1 MPRSSPLAQFTQRND
16 GSFAI
21 KRPKRSSANVS
32 SAALRKVKDVRPN
45 LSNDVGWQTDAF
57 TYNELVPE
65 VGFVNNVTANTVAAA
80 DLLIVRRDESGDW
93 VESSDPR
100 AESVMDAFVGP
111 VGGREELL
119 RRAALHMQIAGESW
133 LLGTDIFDEHEA
145 PLGTLWEFLST
156 SEVKVDGDG
165 NVNRNPSGTKQS
177 SYGSKAADGGLDEDV
192 YIARLWRSDPQWSD
206 RADSP
211 MKRVLPLC
219 REVVI
224 LSQVVDAVAKSRL
237 AAGILFVPD
246 EMSFGPDDE
255 TEDPGDDTDDIDEFM
270 SELIQHLSAP
280 VDDRTSAAALVPLLM
295 RGAAELGESV
305 RLIDVAR
312 DLDSLYQ
319 ELRKETLERIARG
332 LDIPPE
338 IMEGK
343 GSLNHWTGYNI
354 DSEFASKHVIPLG
367 DMLAEFITTS
377 YFRPMLVQFEGFTEE
392 QAEGFALRFDPSSI
406 ISKPEPG
413 QVRGAWDRRVVND
426 LTYLRSLG
434 LDEDAMPDEEEKK
447 RRWLEAVLE
456 SDPVYWGPSLLP
468 ILHPELEGLFDA
480 ADAAR
485 RQVEI
490 DAAPTGRR
498 IPSPSDVGLVDDDP
512 SEGMD
517 EPGDAVEAGN
527 ETHDLDALIDML
539 TVAADAALERALER
553 AANRVLTNKIDG
565 SLREELR
572 TVPKT
577 QVLTTIGR
585 DRFGT
590 LGLSESE
597 ISGDAW
603 DSFEMKGR
611 MWVRRHIAA
620 NGAPEWYAEEQA
632 DAVMAEMVPL
642 LQSHMLSSLRRPL
655 GRGENGLLVP
665 NELIRMA
672 LTAADRAI
680 GVKA

>member
-1 MPRSSPLAQFTQRND
+1 M
-16 GSFAI
+16 
-21 KRPKRSSANVS
+21 
-32 SAALRKVKDVRPN
+32 
-45 LSNDVGWQTDAF
+45 
-57 TYNELVPE
+57 
-65 VGFVNNVTANTVAAA
+65 
-80 DLLIVRRDESGDW
+80 
-93 VESSDPR
+93 
-100 AESVMDAFVGP
+100 
-111 VGGREELL
+111 
-119 RRAALHMQIAGESW
+119 
-133 LLGTDIFDEHEA
+133 
-145 PLGTLWEFLST
+145 
-156 SEVKVDGDG
+156 
-165 NVNRNPSGTKQS
+165 
-177 SYGSKAADGGLDEDV
+177 
-192 YIARLWRSDPQWSD
+192 
-206 RADSP
+206 
-211 MKRVLPLC
+211 
-219 REVVI
+219 
-224 LSQVVDAVAKSRL
+224 
-237 AAGILFVPD
+237 
-246 EMSFGPDDE
+246 
-255 TEDPGDDTDDIDEFM
+255 
-270 SELIQHLSAP
+270 
-280 VDDRTSAAALVPLLM
+280 
-295 RGAAELGESV
+295 
-305 RLIDVAR
+305 
-312 DLDSLYQ
+312 
-319 ELRKETLERIARG
+319 
-332 LDIPPE
+332 
-338 IMEGK
+338 
-343 GSLNHWTGYNI
+343 
-354 DSEFASKHVIPLG
+354 
-367 DMLAEFITTS
+367 
-377 YFRPMLVQFEGFTEE
+377 
-392 QAEGFALRFDPSSI
+392 
-406 ISKPEPG
+406 
-413 QVRGAWDRRVVND
+413 
-426 LTYLRSLG
+426 
-434 LDEDAMPDEEEKK
+434 
-447 RRWLEAVLE
+447 
-456 SDPVYWGPSLLP
+456 LP